1 MKNIL
6 MACYGAGHIN
16 TLLPIA
22 KKLNQDDNF
31 NLKFIGFTTAKKV
44 IDDHRIP
51 AIELENI
58 IKNKDEKILNYI
70 KEIIKTNQHPDI
82 KYEDA
87 LNYNFIG
94 LKDNIKYFGEDK
106 ALSLFRKYGRKSYL
120 PVKTFRNFFKENKFD
135 LIITTN
141 SPRFELAI
149 QKAAYE
155 LSIKSLS
162 VTDLFNDVHEYKYIC
177 KRDYAGYLTVLS
189 DNVKEFLLEK
199 GYRGEIEVTGNPAF
213 DKLLN
218 EDNSNEVNK
227 IRKLLNLKSND
238 ELILW
243 ACPPS
248 NVDNKCLDLNKV
260 FSYLNDFSEKNINYK
275 FIIRQH
281 PNSKIFEK
289 EFHIKN
295 GLFCPKD
302 LSLEVC
308 LKACDILITYNS
320 TVLFQ
325 AAMLGKKLLTH
336 SYSSP
341 VFESRFGLD
350 LNNFKS
356 QEEFLKIIK
365 SSKKQDFSK
374 LGIDIENNSCDKVI
388 KFMNRIL
395 N

>member
-6 MACYGAGHIN
+6 MASYGAGHIN
-16 TLLPIA
+16 TLLPVA
-22 KKLNQDDNF
+22 KKLNEDDNF

-44 IDDHRIP
+44 IDENAIP
-51 AIELENI
+51 VIELGNI
-58 IKNKDEKILNYI
+58 IKNKDDKTLNYI

-94 LKDNIKYFGEDK
+94 LRDNIQYYGEDK
-106 ALSLFRKYGRKSYL
+106 ALKLLKKYGRKSYL
-120 PVKTFRNFFKENKFD
+120 PVKTFKNFLKENYFD

-155 LSIKSLS
+155 LSVKSLS

-177 KRDYAGYLTVLS
+177 KQDYAGYLTVLS
-189 DNVKEFLLEK
+189 NNVKEFLIER
-199 GYRGEIEVTGNPAF
+199 GYKGEIEVTGNPAF
-213 DKLLN
+213 DKLLK
-218 EDNSNEVNK
+218 EDDSNEVK
-227 IRKLLNLKSND
+227 KLRKLLNLNSND
-238 ELILW
+238 KLILW
-243 ACPPS
+243 ACPPI
-248 NVDNKCLDLNKV
+248 NVEKECLDLKKV
-260 FSYLNDFSEKNINYK
+260 FSYLNDFVEKNINYK

-302 LSLEVC
+302 LSLEIC
-308 LKACDILITYNS
+308 LKACDILMTYNS

-325 AAMLGKKLLTH
+325 AAILGKKLITH
-336 SYSSP
+336 SHSPP
-341 VFESRFGLD
+341 VFASRFGLD
-350 LNNFKS
+350 LNNFIS
-356 QEEFLKIIK
+356 QEEFLEIIK

-374 LGIDIENNSCDKVI
+374 LGIDISDDSCDKVI
-388 KFMNRIL
+388 KFIKRIL

>member
-6 MACYGAGHIN
+6 MACYGAGHVN

-44 IDDHRIP
+44 IDEHGISV
-51 AIELENI
+51 IELGNI
-58 IKNKDEKILNYI
+58 IKNKDDKTLNYI
-70 KEIIKTNQHPDI
+70 REIIKTNQHPDI

-94 LKDNIKYFGEDK
+94 LKDNINSFGEDK

-149 QKAAYE
+149 QKAAHQ

-189 DNVKEFLLEK
+189 NNVKEFLLEK

-213 DKLLN
+213 DKLF
-218 EDNSNEVNK
+218 EDDNSNEVNK
-227 IRKLLNLKSND
+227 IRKLLNLTSKD
-238 ELILW
+238 KLILW

-248 NVDNKCLDLNKV
+248 NVDKNCLDLKKV
-260 FSYLNDFSEKNINYK
+260 FSYINDFSEKNNNYK

-289 EFHIKN
+289 EFNLKN
-295 GLFCPKD
+295 GMFCPKN
-302 LSLEVC
+302 LSLEIC
-308 LKACDILITYNS
+308 LKSCDILITYNS

-325 AAMLGKKLLTH
+325 AAMLEKKLLTH

-341 VFESRFGLD
+341 VFAPRFGLD
-350 LNNFKS
+350 LYNFKS
-356 QEEFLKIIK
+356 QEEFLETIK

-374 LGIDIENNSCDKVI
+374 LGIDKNNNSCDKVI
-388 KFMNRIL
+388 EFIKKIIN
-395 N
+395 

>member
-6 MACYGAGHIN
+6 MACYGAGHVN

-22 KKLNQDDNF
+22 EKLNKDDNF
-31 NLKFIGFTTAKKV
+31 NLKFLGFTTAKKV
-44 IDDHRIP
+44 VDATGIP
-51 AIELENI
+51 VVELGNI
-58 IKNKDEKILNYI
+58 IQNKDDKILNFA
-70 KEIIKTNQHPDI
+70 KEIVKTNQHPDI

-94 LKDNIKYFGEDK
+94 LKDNIKNYGEDK

-120 PVKTFRNFFKENKFD
+120 PVQTFRNFLKDNKYD

-149 QKAAYE
+149 QKAAYQ

-189 DNVKEFLLEK
+189 NNVKEFILEK
-199 GYRGEIEVTGNPAF
+199 GYKGEIEVTGNPAF
-213 DKLLN
+213 DKLLK

-227 IRKLLNLKSND
+227 IRKLLKLNSKD
-238 ELILW
+238 KLILW

-248 NVDNKCLDLNKV
+248 NVDNNCLDPREV
-260 FSYLNDFSEKNINYK
+260 FSYLNDFAEKNINYK

-289 EFHIKN
+289 EFDLNN
-295 GLFCPKD
+295 GIFCPND
-302 LSLEVC
+302 LSLEIC
-308 LKACDILITYNS
+308 LNACDILMTYNS

-341 VFESRFGLD
+341 VFAPRFGLD
-350 LNNFKS
+350 LYNFKS
-356 QEEFLKIIK
+356 QEEFLETIK

-374 LGIDIENNSCDKVI
+374 LGIDINNNSCDKVI
-388 KFMNRIL
+388 EFIKKIVN
-395 N
+395 

>member
-6 MACYGAGHIN
+6 MACYGAGHVN

-22 KKLNQDDNF
+22 KKLHQDENL

-44 IDDHRIP
+44 VEASGIP
-51 AIELENI
+51 VLELGNI
-58 IKNKDEKILNYI
+58 IQNKDDRILNYI
-70 KEIIKTNQHPDI
+70 KEIVKTNQHPDI

-94 LKDNIKYFGEDK
+94 LKDNINHFGEDK

-120 PVKTFRNFFKENKFD
+120 PVQTFKNFFKENKFD

-149 QKAAYE
+149 QKAAHQ

-177 KRDYAGYLTVLS
+177 KGDYAGYLTVLS
-189 DNVKEFLLEK
+189 NNVKEFILEK

-213 DKLLN
+213 DKLLK

-227 IRKLLNLKSND
+227 IRKLLKLNSKD
-238 ELILW
+238 KLILW

-248 NVDNKCLDLNKV
+248 NVDNNCLDPREV
-260 FSYLNDFSEKNINYK
+260 FSYLNDFTEKNINYK

-289 EFHIKN
+289 EFDLNN
-295 GLFCPKD
+295 GIFCTKD
-302 LSLEVC
+302 LSLEIC
-308 LKACDILITYNS
+308 LNACDILMTYNS

-325 AAMLGKKLLTH
+325 AAMLGKKLITH

-341 VFESRFGLD
+341 VFDSRFGLD
-350 LNNFKS
+350 LYNFKS
-356 QEEFLKIIK
+356 QEEFLETIK
-365 SSKKQDFSK
+365 LSKKQDFSK
-374 LGIDIENNSCDKVI
+374 LGIDINNESCDKVI
-388 KFMNRIL
+388 KFIKKIL
-395 N
+395 I